1 MDLSRARK
9 KRLGYRAMTEAEWL
23 VGEDPDKMLSFLR
36 GKASDRK
43 LRLFAVAC
51 CRRIWHLLTD
61 ERSRKAVEA
70 GERLAD
76 GLVSEPK
83 RRAIAEA
90 AKHVDIDGTNNAADA
105 AYLAAEINSPP
116 NHPDAKWGIA
126 FETMCMAAYAD
137 PQYLQSRSTDH
148 GTRYYPADS
157 IRQAHC
163 DLLRDIFNNP
173 FRPVAM
179 KRAWRTPEIITL
191 ARFIYENRDFNRMP
205 ELADALEK
213 SGCTE
218 AEILNHC
225 RKAKGHVRGCWVVDL
240 ILGKGD
246 SGGRHGIS
254 MSRVKDRLMRLI
266 GQGNKG
272 QLT

>member
-1 MDLSRARK
+1 MSLPRSTH
-9 KRLGYRAMTEAEWL
+9 KRVGYEAMTEAEWL
-23 VGEDPDKMLSFLR
+23 VCDDPDKMLSFLR

-76 GLVSEPK
+76 QLVREPEH
-83 RRAIAEA
+83 RAIAEA
-90 AKHVDIDGTNNAADA
+90 AKHVDNDGTNNAAHA

-116 NHPDAKWGIA
+116 NHPDAEWGIA

-137 PQYLQSRSTDH
+137 PQYLQSWSTEH

-157 IRQAHC
+157 IQQAHC
-163 DLLRDIFNNP
+163 HLLRDIFNNP

-179 KRAWRTPEIITL
+179 KQAWRTSEVVTL
-191 ARFIYENRDFNRMP
+191 ARFIYENRDFDRMP
-205 ELADALEK
+205 ELAEALEN
-213 SGCTE
+213 SGCTD
-218 AEILNHC
+218 ADVLNHC
-225 RKAKGHVRGCWVVDL
+225 RTAKEHVRGCWIVDL
-240 ILGKGD
+240 ILGNVD
-246 SGGRHGIS
+246 SAGRKS
-254 MSRVKDRLMRLI
+254 FFRSQVKDRLLRLI